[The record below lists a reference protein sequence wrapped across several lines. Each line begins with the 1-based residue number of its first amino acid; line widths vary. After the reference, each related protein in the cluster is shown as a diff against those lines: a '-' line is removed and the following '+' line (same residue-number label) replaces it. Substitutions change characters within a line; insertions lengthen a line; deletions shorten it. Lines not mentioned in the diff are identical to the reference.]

1 MGNLASARI
10 HDRVFQISD
19 RSFASRFQ
27 NKAIA
32 VQRSDAERLV
42 TLCNSLLRLFD
53 TQINIRYSDI
63 PLSCGDVEL
72 VCYLVVAV

>member
-1 MGNLASARI
+1 
-10 HDRVFQISD
+10 
-19 RSFASRFQ
+19 
-27 NKAIA
+27 
-32 VQRSDAERLV
+32 V